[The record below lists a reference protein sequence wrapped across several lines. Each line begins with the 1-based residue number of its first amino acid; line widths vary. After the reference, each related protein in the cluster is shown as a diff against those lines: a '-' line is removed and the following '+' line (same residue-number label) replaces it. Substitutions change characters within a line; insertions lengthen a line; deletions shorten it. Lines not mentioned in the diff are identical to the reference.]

1 MGYENNAAKLEAQG
15 RIIYLKDVSQV
26 FKGSRKYI
34 INTIRLMVLMEVL
47 LYMKSELK
55 LKLGLQ
61 GSV

>member
-26 FKGSRKYI
+26 F
-34 INTIRLMVLMEVL
+34 NLMALMEVL

>member
-34 INTIRLMVLMEVL
+34 INTI
-47 LYMKSELK
+47 SPN
-55 LKLGLQ
+55 GID
-61 GSV
+61 GSVTLYEKRAKTKVGPAR